1 MNLLFLNIFS
11 IDKKIENHILYRNFI
26 FLYSMK
32 IKESILTVL
41 KGIAM
46 GGADVIPWV
55 SWGTIAFIVGIY
67 ERLITAIKNIFP
79 NIKLLFQGNFKTFR
93 KNIDG
98 TFLLCIILGIGISIF
113 SLAHLMT
120 YLLDTYKILVWSFFF
135 GLVLISSFFIGK
147 QVKRTRKTIFFC
159 LLFAVIS
166 FFITSPENTPLVQ
179 EPTWRYLFLCGAVA
193 ICAMILPWISG
204 SFILVLLGQY
214 EYVLTAIK
222 SLNVPVIALFWA
234 GAVVWI
240 LLFSNIVSRLFKKW
254 KILTLSSL
262 CGFVLGS
269 LNKIRPRKETLH
281 VDGIEDGLVAQNV
294 VPRNYTWDSQLFY
307 AILWMIIGITLVL
320 SIEWIAKK
328 MKKSD

>member
-1 MNLLFLNIFS
+1 M
-11 IDKKIENHILYRNFI
+11 
-26 FLYSMK
+26 
-32 IKESILTVL
+32 TAL

-46 GGADVIPWV
+46 GGADVIPGV

-79 NIKLLFQGNFKTFR
+79 NIKLLFQGKFKTFR

-120 YLLDTYKILVWSFFF
+120 YLLDTYKILVWAFFF

-147 QVKRTRKTIFFC
+147 QVKRTRKAIFFC

-214 EYVLTAIK
+214 EYVLTAVK
-222 SLNVPVIALFWA
+222 SLNLPVIALFWA

-240 LLFSNIVSRLFKKW
+240 LLFSNVVSRLFKKW
-254 KILTLSSL
+254 KMLTLASL

-281 VDGIEDGLVAQNV
+281 VDGVEDGLVAQNV
-294 VPRNYTWDSQLFY
+294 LPRNYAWDAQLFY
-307 AILWMIIGITLVL
+307 AILWMFIGISLVL

-328 MKKSD
+328 MKNHA

>member
-1 MNLLFLNIFS
+1 M
-11 IDKKIENHILYRNFI
+11 
-26 FLYSMK
+26 
-32 IKESILTVL
+32 
-41 KGIAM
+41 
-46 GGADVIPWV
+46 
-55 SWGTIAFIVGIY
+55 
-67 ERLITAIKNIFP
+67 
-79 NIKLLFQGNFKTFR
+79 
-93 KNIDG
+93 
-98 TFLLCIILGIGISIF
+98 
-113 SLAHLMT
+113 
-120 YLLDTYKILVWSFFF
+120 
-135 GLVLISSFFIGK
+135 
-147 QVKRTRKTIFFC
+147 KRTRKAIFFC

-179 EPTWRYLFLCGAVA
+179 EPTWRFLFLCGAVA

-254 KILTLSSL
+254 KILTLASL

-294 VPRNYTWDSQLFY
+294 LPRNYTWDAQLFY

>member
-1 MNLLFLNIFS
+1 
-11 IDKKIENHILYRNFI
+11 
-26 FLYSMK
+26 
-32 IKESILTVL
+32 
-41 KGIAM
+41 M

-79 NIKLLFQGNFKTFR
+79 NLKLLLQFKFKTFR

-98 TFLLCIILGIGISIF
+98 TFLLCLVLGIGISIF
-113 SLAHLMT
+113 SLAHLMS
-120 YLLDTYKILVWSFFF
+120 YLLDKYPILVWSFFF

-147 QVKRTRKTIFFC
+147 QVKRNGKSIFFC
-159 LLFAVIS
+159 LLLAVIS
-166 FFITSPENTPLVQ
+166 FLITSPENTPMLQ

-193 ICAMILPWISG
+193 ICAMILPGISW

-214 EYVLTAIK
+214 EYILSAIK
-222 SLNVPVIALFWA
+222 TINLPVIALFGA

-240 LLFSNIVSRLFKKW
+240 LLFSNIISRLFKKW
-254 KILTLSSL
+254 KMLTLASL
-262 CGFVLGS
+262 TGFVLGS

-281 VDGIEDGLVAQNV
+281 VDGVEEGLVAQNIL
-294 VPRNYTWDSQLFY
+294 PRNYAWDNQLFL
-307 AILWMIIGITLVL
+307 AILWMVIGIWLVL

-328 MKKSD
+328 MKKDA